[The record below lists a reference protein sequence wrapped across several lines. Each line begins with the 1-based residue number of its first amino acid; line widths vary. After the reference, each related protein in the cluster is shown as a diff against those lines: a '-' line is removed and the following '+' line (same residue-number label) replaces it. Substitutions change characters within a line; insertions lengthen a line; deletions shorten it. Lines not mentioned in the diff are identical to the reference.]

1 MTQQPFDPMDK
12 LLREALDSD
21 VLPPADLTDRI
32 MARVA
37 ETPQQKPA
45 PARKHYLKWAAA
57 AAACLVIVG
66 AALPMVLNGG
76 AKKDAANDT
85 AANDTAAPPGAEYY
99 ASVAPGDDNSD
110 GLATADT
117 DKAAESRKEQGLLAD
132 GTDALSAALS
142 AADEM
147 LYGQGYSLNVIA
159 RTESA
164 VQAGLVDTNGD
175 PVDNGGILDN
185 AMTAA
190 GFTYADG
197 WYILSPEETA
207 P

>member
-12 LLREALDSD
+12 LLREALASD
-21 VLPPADLTDRI
+21 ALPPADLTDRI

-37 ETPQQKPA
+37 ETPRQRSA
-45 PARKHYLKWAAA
+45 PARKRYLKWVAA

-76 AKKDAANDT
+76 AKQDAASNDC
-85 AANDTAAPPGAEYY
+85 AAPPDTNYY
-99 ASVAPGDDNSD
+99 AAIAPTEGSPD
-110 GLATADT
+110 GLNTADT
-117 DKAAESRKEQGLLAD
+117 DKAVESRKEQPVMVD
-132 GTDALSAALS
+132 GTDALSAALA
-142 AADEM
+142 AADEA
-147 LYGQGYSLNVIA
+147 LYCQGYALDVTA
-159 RTESA
+159 RTENA
-164 VQAGLVDTNGD
+164 VQAGLVDGNGD

>member
-12 LLREALDSD
+12 LLREALASD
-21 VLPPADLTDRI
+21 ALPPADLTDRI

-45 PARKHYLKWAAA
+45 PARKRYLKWVAA

-76 AKKDAANDT
+76 ARQDAASNDC
-85 AANDTAAPPGAEYY
+85 AAPPDTNYY
-99 ASVAPGDDNSD
+99 AAIAPTEGSPD
-110 GLATADT
+110 GLNTADT
-117 DKAAESRKEQGLLAD
+117 DKAVESRKEQPVMVD
-132 GTDALSAALS
+132 GTDALSAALA
-142 AADEM
+142 AADEA
-147 LYGQGYSLNVIA
+147 LYCQGYALDVTA
-159 RTESA
+159 RTENA
-164 VQAGLVDTNGD
+164 VQAGLVDGNGD

-190 GFTYADG
+190 GFTWADG

>member
-12 LLREALDSD
+12 LLREALASD
-21 VLPPADLTDRI
+21 ALPPADLTDRI

-45 PARKHYLKWAAA
+45 PARKRYLKWVAA

-85 AANDTAAPPGAEYY
+85 AAPPNTNYY
-99 ASVAPGDDNSD
+99 AAIAPTEGSPD
-110 GLATADT
+110 GLNTADT
-117 DKAAESRKEQGLLAD
+117 DKAVESRKEQPVMVD
-132 GTDALSAALS
+132 GTDALSAALA
-142 AADEM
+142 AADEA
-147 LYGQGYSLNVIA
+147 LYCQGYALDVTA
-159 RTESA
+159 RTENA
-164 VQAGLVDTNGD
+164 VQAGLVDGNGD

-190 GFTYADG
+190 GFTWADG

>member
-12 LLREALDSD
+12 LLREALASD
-21 VLPPADLTDRI
+21 ALPPTDLTDRI

-37 ETPQQKPA
+37 ETPRQRSA
-45 PARKHYLKWAAA
+45 PAGKRALKWVA

-66 AALPMVLNGG
+66 AALPMVLHGQS
-76 AKKDAANDT
+76 APQDAASNDC
-85 AANDTAAPPGAEYY
+85 AAPPDTNYY
-99 ASVAPGDDNSD
+99 APITPTEGSPD
-110 GLATADT
+110 GLNTADT
-117 DKAAESRKEQGLLAD
+117 DKAVESRKEQPVMVD
-132 GTDALSAALS
+132 GTDALSAALA
-142 AADEM
+142 AADEV
-147 LYGQGYSLNVIA
+147 LYCQGYALDVTA
-159 RTESA
+159 RTENA
-164 VQAGLVDTNGD
+164 VQAGLVDGNGD

-197 WYILSPEETA
+197 WYILTSEETA

>member
-12 LLREALDSD
+12 LLREALESD

-37 ETPQQKPA
+37 ETPQRKPA
-45 PARKHYLKWAAA
+45 PARKRRLRWVAA

-66 AALPMVLNGG
+66 AALPMVLHGG
-76 AKKDAANDT
+76 AKQDAAAND
-85 AANDTAAPPGAEYY
+85 NAAPPDTEYY
-99 ASVAPGDDNSD
+99 TSLAPADGNSD
-110 GLATADT
+110 GLNTGDT
-117 DKAAESRKEQGLLAD
+117 DEAAESRKEQGLLAD
-132 GTDALSAALS
+132 GADALSAALS
-142 AADEM
+142 DADEI
-147 LYGQGYSLNVIA
+147 LYYQGYSLDIIA

-164 VQAGLVDTNGD
+164 VQAGLVDSNGD

-197 WYILSPEETA
+197 WYILTPEETA

>member
-45 PARKHYLKWAAA
+45 PARKRYLKWVAA

-66 AALPMVLNGG
+66 AALPMVLHGG
-76 AKKDAANDT
+76 APQDAASNDC
-85 AANDTAAPPGAEYY
+85 AAPPDTNYY
-99 ASVAPGDDNSD
+99 AAIAPTEGSPD
-110 GLATADT
+110 GLNTADT
-117 DKAAESRKEQGLLAD
+117 DKAVESRKEQPVMID
-132 GTDALSAALS
+132 GTDALSVALA
-142 AADEM
+142 AADEA
-147 LYGQGYSLNVIA
+147 LYCQGYALDVTA
-159 RTESA
+159 RTENA
-164 VQAGLVDTNGD
+164 VQAGLVDGNGD

-190 GFTYADG
+190 GFTWADG

>member
-12 LLREALDSD
+12 LLREALASD
-21 VLPPADLTDRI
+21 ALPPADLTDRI

-37 ETPQQKPA
+37 ETPRQRSA
-45 PARKHYLKWAAA
+45 PARKRYLKWVAA

-76 AKKDAANDT
+76 AKQDAASNDC
-85 AANDTAAPPGAEYY
+85 AAPPDTNYY
-99 ASVAPGDDNSD
+99 AAIAPTEGSPD
-110 GLATADT
+110 GLNTADT
-117 DKAAESRKEQGLLAD
+117 DKAVESRKEQPVMID
-132 GTDALSAALS
+132 GTDALSVALA
-142 AADEM
+142 AADEA
-147 LYGQGYSLNVIA
+147 LYCQGYALDVTA
-159 RTESA
+159 RTENA
-164 VQAGLVDTNGD
+164 VQAGLVDGNGD

>member
-12 LLREALDSD
+12 LLREALASD
-21 VLPPADLTDRI
+21 ALPPADLTDRI

-37 ETPQQKPA
+37 ETPRQRSTPA
-45 PARKHYLKWAAA
+45 GKRALKWVAA

-66 AALPMVLNGG
+66 AALPMVLHGS
-76 AKKDAANDT
+76 APQDVASNDC
-85 AANDTAAPPGAEYY
+85 AAPPDTNYY
-99 ASVAPGDDNSD
+99 AAIAPTEGNPD
-110 GLATADT
+110 GLNTADT
-117 DKAAESRKEQGLLAD
+117 DKAVESRKEQGLLAD

-147 LYGQGYSLNVIA
+147 LYGQGYALDVTA
-159 RTESA
+159 RTENA
-164 VQAGLVDTNGD
+164 VQAGLVDGNGD

>member
-12 LLREALDSD
+12 LLREALASD
-21 VLPPADLTDRI
+21 ALPPADLTDRI

-37 ETPQQKPA
+37 ETPRQRSA
-45 PARKHYLKWAAA
+45 PARKRYLKWVAA

-76 AKKDAANDT
+76 AKQDAASNDC
-85 AANDTAAPPGAEYY
+85 AAPPDTNYY
-99 ASVAPGDDNSD
+99 AAIAPTEGSPD
-110 GLATADT
+110 GLNTADT
-117 DKAAESRKEQGLLAD
+117 DKAVESREEQPVMID
-132 GTDALSAALS
+132 GTDALSVALA
-142 AADEM
+142 AADEA
-147 LYGQGYSLNVIA
+147 LYCQGYALDVTA
-159 RTESA
+159 RTENA
-164 VQAGLVDTNGD
+164 VQAGLVDGNGD

>member
-12 LLREALDSD
+12 LLREALASD
-21 VLPPADLTDRI
+21 ALPPADLTDRI

-37 ETPQQKPA
+37 ETPRQRSA
-45 PARKHYLKWAAA
+45 PARKRYLKWVAA

-76 AKKDAANDT
+76 AKQDAASNDC
-85 AANDTAAPPGAEYY
+85 AAPPDTNYY
-99 ASVAPGDDNSD
+99 AAIAPTEGSPD
-110 GLATADT
+110 GLNTADT
-117 DKAAESRKEQGLLAD
+117 DKAVESHKEQPVMID
-132 GTDALSAALS
+132 GTDALSAALA
-142 AADEM
+142 AADEA
-147 LYGQGYSLNVIA
+147 LYCQGYALDVTA
-159 RTESA
+159 RTENA
-164 VQAGLVDTNGD
+164 VQAGLVDGNGD

>member
-45 PARKHYLKWAAA
+45 PARKRHLKWVAA

-66 AALPMVLNGG
+66 AALPMALHSQS
-76 AKKDAANDT
+76 AKADNAPNDC
-85 AANDTAAPPGAEYY
+85 AGPPDTEYY
-99 ASVAPGDDNSD
+99 TSIAPTEGDPD
-110 GLATADT
+110 GLNTDDV
-117 DKAAESRKEQGLLAD
+117 DKAAESRKEQALLAD

-142 AADEM
+142 AADEV
-147 LYGQGYSLNVIA
+147 LYYQGYALDVIA

-175 PVDNGGILDN
+175 PVDNGAILDN

-197 WYILSPEETA
+197 WYILPTEDTA

>member
-12 LLREALDSD
+12 LLREALASD
-21 VLPPADLTDRI
+21 ALPPADLTDRI

-45 PARKHYLKWAAA
+45 PARKRYLKWVAA

-85 AANDTAAPPGAEYY
+85 AAPPDTNYY
-99 ASVAPGDDNSD
+99 AAIAPTEGSPD
-110 GLATADT
+110 GLNTADT
-117 DKAAESRKEQGLLAD
+117 DKAVESRKEQPVMVD
-132 GTDALSAALS
+132 GTDALSAALA
-142 AADEM
+142 AADEA
-147 LYGQGYSLNVIA
+147 LYCQGYALDVTA
-159 RTESA
+159 RTENA
-164 VQAGLVDTNGD
+164 VQAGLVDGNGD

-190 GFTYADG
+190 GFTWADG
-197 WYILSPEETA
+197 WYILSSEETA

>member
-37 ETPQQKPA
+37 ETPQQRSA
-45 PARKHYLKWAAA
+45 PAGKRALKWVAA

-66 AALPMVLNGG
+66 AALPMVLHGG
-76 AKKDAANDT
+76 APQDAASNDC
-85 AANDTAAPPGAEYY
+85 AAPPDTNYY
-99 ASVAPGDDNSD
+99 VAIAPTEGSPD
-110 GLATADT
+110 GLNTADT
-117 DKAAESRKEQGLLAD
+117 DKAVESRKEQPVMID
-132 GTDALSAALS
+132 GTDALSAALA
-142 AADEM
+142 AADEA
-147 LYGQGYSLNVIA
+147 LYCQGYALDVTA
-159 RTESA
+159 RTENA
-164 VQAGLVDTNGD
+164 VQAGLVDGNGD

-190 GFTYADG
+190 GFTWADG

>member
-1 MTQQPFDPMDK
+1 MTPQPFDPMDK
-12 LLREALDSD
+12 LLREALASD
-21 VLPPADLTDRI
+21 ALPPADLTDRI

-37 ETPQQKPA
+37 ETPRQRSTPA
-45 PARKHYLKWAAA
+45 GKRALKWVAA

-66 AALPMVLNGG
+66 AALPMVLHGS
-76 AKKDAANDT
+76 APQDAASNDC
-85 AANDTAAPPGAEYY
+85 AAPPDTNYY
-99 ASVAPGDDNSD
+99 AAIAPTEGNPD
-110 GLATADT
+110 GLNTADT
-117 DKAAESRKEQGLLAD
+117 DKAVESRKEQGLLAD

-147 LYGQGYSLNVIA
+147 LYGQGYALDVTA
-159 RTESA
+159 RTENA
-164 VQAGLVDTNGD
+164 VQAGLVDGNGD